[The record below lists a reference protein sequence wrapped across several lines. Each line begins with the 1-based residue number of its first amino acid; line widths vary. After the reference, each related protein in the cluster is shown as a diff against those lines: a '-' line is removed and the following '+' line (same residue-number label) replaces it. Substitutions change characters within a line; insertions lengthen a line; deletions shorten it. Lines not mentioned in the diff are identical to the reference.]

1 MATTSNFSWA
11 TPDDSASVKDG
22 ASAIRSL
29 GTAIDTALVDLK
41 GGTTGQTLTKATNTD
56 MDFAWATP
64 AAAGG
69 MTLISTTSLSGE
81 LTNITSIPSGY
92 KSLLLRVLGAYGTNA
107 GTLQFRFNNDSGNPS
122 YVTTNDSY
130 STSLSVSGLGGTWMF
145 GGTCY
150 NGSIGSTNIV
160 EMYIPNYT
168 STTQKKAAYTYNATR
183 SNDSN
188 NISLGFRQNY
198 WDNTSAITQINIG
211 GFSSFAAGTALLYGV
226 N

>member
-56 MDFAWATP
+56 MDFAWAAP

-69 MTLISTTSLSGE
+69 MTLISTTTLSGNI
-81 LTNITSIPSGY
+81 TNISSIPSGY
-92 KSLLLRVLGAYGTNA
+92 KSLFLRVLGAYGTNA
-107 GTLQFRFNNDSGNPS
+107 GQLSFRFNNDSGNPS
-122 YVTTNDSY
+122 YVATTNSY
-130 STSLSVSGLGGTWMF
+130 TSSLSISGSGGTWMF
-145 GGTCY
+145 GGQCF

-168 STTQKKAAYTYNATR
+168 STTQKKPAYTYNATR
-183 SNDSN
+183 SNDSG
-188 NISLGFRQNY
+188 NISLGFYNNY
-198 WDNTSAITQINIG
+198 WDNTSAITEINVG
-211 GFSSFAAGTALLYGV
+211 GFTNFAAGTALLYGV